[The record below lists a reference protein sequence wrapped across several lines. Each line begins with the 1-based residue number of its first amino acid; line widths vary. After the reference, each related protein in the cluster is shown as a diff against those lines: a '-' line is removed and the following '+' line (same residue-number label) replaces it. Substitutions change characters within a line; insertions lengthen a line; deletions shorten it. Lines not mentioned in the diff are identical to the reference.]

1 MTQASARVA
10 ANVLLAS
17 AGAAAA
23 YMIVTT
29 PALRR
34 LAMRAVSIW
43 LGASIPAYLMSQT
56 TGAWHESARRG

>member
-10 ANVLLAS
+10 ANVILAS

-23 YMIVTT
+23 YIIVTT

-34 LAMRAVSIW
+34 LTLRALSLW
-43 LGASIPAYLMSQT
+43 LGASIPAYLMNQT
-56 TGAWHESARRG
+56 TGAWHESARRR